1 LTLVTLGNLT
11 AILGL
16 ALLVLGSG
24 GRRRHR
30 RIRSGDTG
38 LFKGIYWVDGVAYV
52 LILAGLL
59 TMWVQK

>member
-1 LTLVTLGNLT
+1 MTLVTLGNLT

-30 RIRSGDTG
+30 RLRSRDTG

-59 TMWVQK
+59 IMWVQK

>member
-1 LTLVTLGNLT
+1 MTTVTLGNLT

-16 ALLVLGSG
+16 ALLVLGRG

-30 RIRSGDTG
+30 LKSKDAGI
-38 LFKGIYWVDGVAYV
+38 FKGIYWVDGVAYV

>member
-1 LTLVTLGNLT
+1 MTIVTLGNLT

-16 ALLVLGSG
+16 ALLVLGRG

-30 RIRSGDTG
+30 LKSGDAG

-59 TMWVQK
+59 IMWVQK

>member
-1 LTLVTLGNLT
+1 MTIATLGNLT

-30 RIRSGDTG
+30 LKTRGAG

-59 TMWVQK
+59 IMWVQK